1 MLNPTLEE
9 VVVAQVLLDMLVLM
23 IRLLLLVEVVLV

>member
-1 MLNPTLEE
+1 MLNPSLEE
-9 VVVAQVLLDMLVLM
+9 VVGAQVLLDMLVLM